1 MMWLGPCGH
10 PFFMNSTKRA
20 LALVAGASAVLAAST
35 VGTSA
40 KAQLTTLLQSG
51 IQRPSAGVDIGTSTM
66 AKGTITYSNS
76 AGSSDNFSVGTT
88 TAINANA
95 SASSTSDYQ
104 VTSTASFD
112 MGNNAAGGI
121 GGGLSV
127 ISQQIGKSSSQS
139 ASQSLDI
146 DTATSFSESA
156 ASTAS
161 TEVSKKYV
169 EITDS
174 TASEDRKGRENGYW
188 WWANNRWNQFE
199 TTEEN
204 STTTTAQQKF
214 ESASTAEYNK
224 QYDMAFSS
232 SLSAKAATDGADGTI
247 SGEFVKNA
255 GASSTSNYQSSQYRD
270 ATSGDIVD
278 TSAFTFAEDSSG
290 GETDFI
296 ATSTTDTNTTLDVVR
311 EQIQH
316 SDFTQTA
323 DTTNTVTV
331 KGINSSNSI
340 VADDG
345 AEFTSTISK
354 IDTTTT
360 GGDSGTASGSASGA
374 VATNASA
381 AATSSSFISSFVQA
395 Y

>member
-1 MMWLGPCGH
+1 
-10 PFFMNSTKRA
+10 
-20 LALVAGASAVLAAST
+20 
-35 VGTSA
+35 
-40 KAQLTTLLQSG
+40 
-51 IQRPSAGVDIGTSTM
+51 
-66 AKGTITYSNS
+66 
-76 AGSSDNFSVGTT
+76 
-88 TAINANA
+88 
-95 SASSTSDYQ
+95 
-104 VTSTASFD
+104 
-112 MGNNAAGGI
+112 MGNNASAGI

-156 ASTAS
+156 SEAASQA
-161 TEVSKKYV
+161 VSKKYV

-199 TTEEN
+199 TSTENNVE
-204 STTTTAQQKF
+204 TTAQEKF
-214 ESASTAEYNK
+214 ESASSAEYNK

-232 SLSAKAATDGADGTI
+232 SLSEKAASDGADGTI

-270 ATSGDIVD
+270 AASGDIVD
-278 TSAFTFAEDSSG
+278 TSAFSFAESTATDASDS
-290 GETDFI
+290 DFV
-296 ATSTTDTNTTLDVVR
+296 ATSTTDSNTTLDVVR

-316 SDFTQTA
+316 SDFSQTA
-323 DTTNTVTV
+323 ATTNTVTV

-360 GGDSGTASGSASGA
+360 GGDSGTASGSAAGA

-381 AATSSSFISSFVQA
+381 SATSSSFISSFVQA

>member
-1 MMWLGPCGH
+1 MLWLGPCGR
-10 PFFMNSTKRA
+10 PSFMNSTKRA

-35 VGTSA
+35 FGATSA

-51 IQRPSAGVDIGTSTM
+51 IQRPNAGVDIGTNTM

-76 AGSSDNFSVGTT
+76 AGASDNFSVGTT

-112 MGNNAAGGI
+112 MGNNAPDGI

-139 ASQSLDI
+139 ASQSLDTSTAQAYSASAAT
-146 DTATSFSESA
+146 TATSAVNEKYETRTESA
-156 ASTAS
+156 S
-161 TEVSKKYV
+161 
-169 EITDS
+169 
-174 TASEDRKGRENGYW
+174 NGGGNSYW
-188 WWANNRWNQFE
+188 WWSNNRWNQFSD
-199 TTEEN
+199 N
-204 STTTTAQQKF
+204 DTATAEQQY
-214 ESASTAEYNK
+214 EAAYEAEYNS
-224 QYDMAFSS
+224 QYDTAFSS
-232 SLSAKAATDGADGTI
+232 QLSAKAASDGADGTI

-255 GASSTSNYQSSQYRD
+255 GASSTSNYQSAQYRNT
-270 ATSGDIVD
+270 ATGDLVD
-278 TSAFTFAEDSSG
+278 TSKFSFAADPNGAEN
-290 GETDFI
+290 EWI
-296 ATSTTDTNTTLDVVR
+296 ATSSDESTVDVTR
-311 EQIQH
+311 ELIQH
-316 SDFTQTA
+316 SDFEQSVA
-323 DTTNTVTV
+323 TTNTVTV
-331 KGINSSNSI
+331 KGISSSNNI

-360 GGDSGTASGSASGA
+360 GGDSGTASGSAAGA

-381 AATSSSFISSFVQA
+381 SATSSSFISSFVQA

>member
-1 MMWLGPCGH
+1 
-10 PFFMNSTKRA
+10 
-20 LALVAGASAVLAAST
+20 
-35 VGTSA
+35 
-40 KAQLTTLLQSG
+40 
-51 IQRPSAGVDIGTSTM
+51 
-66 AKGTITYSNS
+66 
-76 AGSSDNFSVGTT
+76 
-88 TAINANA
+88 
-95 SASSTSDYQ
+95 
-104 VTSTASFD
+104 
-112 MGNNAAGGI
+112 
-121 GGGLSV
+121 V

-199 TTEEN
+199 TSTEN
-204 STTTTAQQKF
+204 STETTAQEKF
-214 ESASTAEYNK
+214 ETASTAEYNK

-270 ATSGDIVD
+270 ASTGDIVD
-278 TSAFTFAEDSSG
+278 TSAFTFAESTATGAADG
-290 GETDFI
+290 DFV
-296 ATSTTDTNTTLDVVR
+296 ATSTTDSNTTLDVVR

-316 SDFTQTA
+316 SDFSQTA
-323 DTTNTVTV
+323 ATTNTVTV

>member
-1 MMWLGPCGH
+1 
-10 PFFMNSTKRA
+10 MNSTKRA
-20 LALVAGASAVLAAST
+20 LALVAGASAVLAAGT

-51 IQRPSAGVDIGTSTM
+51 IQRPSAGVDIGTETM

-76 AGSSDNFSVGTT
+76 AGSSDNFSVGTQT
-88 TAINANA
+88 SINANA

-112 MGNNAAGGI
+112 MGNNAAAGI

-127 ISQQIGKSSSQS
+127 INQQIGKSSSQS

-156 ASTAS
+156 AETAS
-161 TEVSKKYV
+161 SNVSKKYV
-169 EITDS
+169 EIDAQTS
-174 TASEDRKGRENGYW
+174 SEDRKGRENGYW

-199 TTEEN
+199 TTTEN
-204 STTTTAQQKF
+204 SVETKAEDKFTA
-214 ESASTAEYNK
+214 ASTAEYNK

-232 SLSAKAATDGADGTI
+232 SLSEKAASDGADGTI
-247 SGEFVKNA
+247 SGTFVKNA
-255 GASSTSNYQSSQYRD
+255 GASQTSNYQSSQYRD
-270 ATSGDIVD
+270 AATGDVVDSTQFTFSTDGTTATSID
-278 TSAFTFAEDSSG
+278 TSV
-290 GETDFI
+290 
-296 ATSTTDTNTTLDVVR
+296 TDTLSVTR

-360 GGDSGTASGSASGA
+360 GGDSGTASGSAAGA

>member
-1 MMWLGPCGH
+1 VLGPCGH
-10 PFFMNSTKRA
+10 PSFMNSTKRA

-35 VGTSA
+35 LGATSA

-51 IQRPSAGVDIGTSTM
+51 IQRPNAGVDIGTNTM

-76 AGSSDNFSVGTT
+76 AGASDNFSVGTT

-112 MGNNAAGGI
+112 MGNNAPDGI

-139 ASQSLDI
+139 ASQSLDTS
-146 DTATSFSESA
+146 TAQAYSESA
-156 ASTAS
+156 ATTATAAVNEKYETR
-161 TEVSKKYV
+161 TES
-169 EITDS
+169 
-174 TASEDRKGRENGYW
+174 ASNGGGNSYW
-188 WWANNRWNQFE
+188 WWSNNRWNQFSDSE
-199 TTEEN
+199 TA
-204 STTTTAQQKF
+204 TAEQQY
-214 ESASTAEYNK
+214 EAAYEAEYNS
-224 QYDMAFSS
+224 QYDTAFSS
-232 SLSAKAATDGADGTI
+232 QVSAKAASDGADGTI

-255 GASSTSNYQSSQYRD
+255 GSSSTSNYQSSQYRD
-270 ATSGDIVD
+270 ASSGDIVD
-278 TSAFTFAEDSSG
+278 TSAFTFETSTEAGASED
-290 GETDFI
+290 DFV
-296 ATSTTDTNTTLDVVR
+296 ATSTTDVNTTLNVTR

-331 KGINSSNSI
+331 KGINSANQI
-340 VADDG
+340 IADDG

-354 IDTTTT
+354 IDTTTDS
-360 GGDSGTASGSASGA
+360 GDSGTASGSAAGA
-374 VATNASA
+374 VSTNASA
-381 AATSSSFISSFVQA
+381 SATSSSFISSFVQA

>member
-1 MMWLGPCGH
+1 MRPS

-51 IQRPSAGVDIGTSTM
+51 IQRPSAGVDIGTNTM

-76 AGSSDNFSVGTT
+76 AGSSDNFSVGTQT
-88 TAINANA
+88 SINANA

-112 MGNNAAGGI
+112 MGNNASAGI

-156 ASTAS
+156 SEAASQA
-161 TEVSKKYV
+161 VSKKYV

-199 TTEEN
+199 TSTENNVE
-204 STTTTAQQKF
+204 TTAQEKF
-214 ESASTAEYNK
+214 ESASSAEYNK

-232 SLSAKAATDGADGTI
+232 SLSEKAASDGADGTI

-270 ATSGDIVD
+270 AASGDIVD
-278 TSAFTFAEDSSG
+278 TSAFSFAESTATDASDS
-290 GETDFI
+290 DFV
-296 ATSTTDTNTTLDVVR
+296 ATSTTDSNTTLNVVR

-316 SDFTQTA
+316 SDFSQTA
-323 DTTNTVTV
+323 ATTNTVTV

-360 GGDSGTASGSASGA
+360 GGDSGTASGSAAGA

-381 AATSSSFISSFVQA
+381 SATSSSFISSFVQA

>member
-1 MMWLGPCGH
+1 
-10 PFFMNSTKRA
+10 MNSTKRA

-51 IQRPSAGVDIGTSTM
+51 IQRPSAGVDIGTNTM

-76 AGSSDNFSVGTT
+76 AGSSDNFSVGTQ

-112 MGNNAAGGI
+112 MGNNAAAGI

-161 TEVSKKYV
+161 TEVAKKYV
-169 EITDS
+169 EINDS

-199 TTEEN
+199 TTTEN
-204 STTTTAQQKF
+204 SETTTAQEKF

-232 SLSAKAATDGADGTI
+232 SLSQKAATDGADGTI

-255 GASSTSNYQSSQYRD
+255 GASNTSNYQSSQYRNA
-270 ATSGDIVD
+270 ATGDIVD
-278 TSAFTFAEDSSG
+278 TSAFTFAESTATGASSD
-290 GETDFI
+290 DFV
-296 ATSTTDTNTTLDVVR
+296 ATSTSDSNTTIDVVR

-331 KGINSSNSI
+331 KGINSSNTI

-360 GGDSGTASGSASGA
+360 GGDSGTASGSAAGA
-374 VATNASA
+374 VSTNASA

>member
-1 MMWLGPCGH
+1 MGITVGMWLGPCGQSL
-10 PFFMNSTKRA
+10 FMNSTKRA

-35 VGTSA
+35 IGTSA

-51 IQRPSAGVDIGTSTM
+51 IQRPNAGVDIGTSTM

-112 MGNNAAGGI
+112 MGDNATAGI

-127 ISQQIGKSSSQS
+127 ISQQIGRSSSQS
-139 ASQSLDI
+139 ASQSLD
-146 DTATSFSESA
+146 TATAQSYSESA
-156 ASTAS
+156 ATTASNATNQKYETRTESTA
-161 TEVSKKYV
+161 
-169 EITDS
+169 
-174 TASEDRKGRENGYW
+174 NGGGNSYW
-188 WWANNRWNQFE
+188 WWSNNRWNQFSDSD
-199 TTEEN
+199 TATAEEQYN
-204 STTTTAQQKF
+204 AAY
-214 ESASTAEYNK
+214 EAEYNS
-224 QYDMAFSS
+224 QYDTAFSS
-232 SLSAKAATDGADGTI
+232 QLSSKAASDGADGTI
-247 SGEFVKNA
+247 SGEFEKNA

-270 ATSGDIVD
+270 AATGDIVD
-278 TSAFTFAEDSSG
+278 TSAFTFAESTATGASDS
-290 GETDFI
+290 DFV

-316 SDFTQTA
+316 SDFSQTA
-323 DTTNTVTV
+323 PTTNTVTV
-331 KGINSSNSI
+331 KGISSANNI

-354 IDTTTT
+354 IDTTTS
-360 GGDSGTASGSASGA
+360 GGDSGTASGSAAGA

-381 AATSSSFISSFVQA
+381 SATSSSFISSFVQA